1 MSSPLQWGIL
11 ATGRIAGDFAD
22 ALEQSPNNRL
32 IACGSRSHASAQA
45 FAERYTA
52 VAAHGNYQALLDD
65 PEVEAIYVA
74 TPHPAHAKWTI
85 RALEAGKHVLCE
97 KPLGLSHAEVM
108 AMLAAARRA
117 DRFLME
123 AFMYRCHPQ
132 TQALKTLIENGAI
145 GEVRHLQ
152 AAFGYHAPFD
162 ANSRLFAND
171 LAGGGIMDV
180 GCYPL
185 SMARWLLQQEPL
197 SVQAHG
203 HLGRTGVD
211 EWSAAQLAFDNGV
224 SAHLSTS
231 ISVNLDNRLQIFG
244 SQGRIEVANPWLCAD
259 AEGRWA
265 FTVKHNGEQE
275 KAQQGQADSLYL
287 VEAEHVFECV
297 RDGLRE
303 SPLMSWS
310 DSLGNAAASDL
321 WRRAIGLQFDS
332 ERPENHG
339 GPIRGSVR
347 RGSAASKG
355 TATIA
360 QTRFEA
366 VAKPVS
372 RLVMG
377 CDNQPSMTHAAVMW
391 DHYFESG
398 GNAFDTA
405 YIYGDG
411 RMESLLGHWHQARN
425 VREDMVII
433 GKGAHS
439 PQCFPEVISQ
449 QLDESLD
456 RLQSDYVDCYFL
468 HRDNLDVPVAE
479 FVDALNAELE
489 RGRIR
494 AFGGSNWTLARIQ
507 EANAYA
513 AQCGKVAFSAVSN
526 NFSLAHMVQRI
537 WPGVESATGSDFVD
551 YLAENDIA
559 LFPWSSQAR
568 GFFTPWVDAV
578 LAAANRPGAALTG
591 TEPTVA
597 ELRRTWFSEDN
608 FARRERARTLA
619 DETGASMINVA
630 LAYVLAQPFLCFPLI
645 GPRAIAETESCIEAL
660 GLTLTTEQR
669 DWLAQG

>member
-11 ATGRIAGDFAD
+11 ATGRIAKDFAD
-22 ALEQSPNNRL
+22 ALQQSPNNRL
-32 IACGSRSHASAQA
+32 IACGSRNAATAQA
-45 FAERYTA
+45 FAGRYDA
-52 VAAHGNYQALLDD
+52 VKAHGSYQALLDD
-65 PEVEAIYVA
+65 ESVEAIYIA
-74 TPHPAHAKWTI
+74 TPHSAHAKWTI
-85 RALEAGKHVLCE
+85 RALEAGKQVLCE

-108 AMLAAARRA
+108 AMLAAAQTA

-132 TQALKTLIENGAI
+132 TQALKTLIESGAI

-152 AAFGYHAPFD
+152 AAFGYHVPFD
-162 ANSRLFAND
+162 ADSRLFAND

-197 SVQAHG
+197 SVKAHG

-224 SAHLSTS
+224 SAQISTS

-244 SQGRIEVANPWLCAD
+244 SQGRIEVDNPWLCAD

-265 FTVKHNGEQE
+265 FSVKQNGEPE
-275 KAQQGQADSLYL
+275 KMQQGRADSLYRI
-287 VEAEHVFECV
+287 EAEHVYECV
-297 RDGLRE
+297 RGGLRE

-321 WRRAIGLQFDS
+321 WRRAIQLQFDS
-332 ERPENHG
+332 ERPENHS
-339 GPIRGSVR
+339 GPIRGSLR
-347 RGSAASKG
+347 PGAALNKD
-355 TATIA
+355 APTIT
-360 QTRFEA
+360 QTRVEA
-366 VAKPVS
+366 IAKPVS

-411 RMESLLGHWHQARN
+411 RMESLLGYWHQVRN
-425 VREDMVII
+425 VREEMVII

-479 FVDALNAELE
+479 FVDALNAEFE

-494 AFGGSNWTLARIQ
+494 AFGGSNWTLPRIRQ
-507 EANAYA
+507 ANAYA
-513 AQCGKVAFSAVSN
+513 AQSGKLAFSAVSN
-526 NFSLAHMVQRI
+526 NFSLARMVQRI
-537 WPGVESATGSDFVD
+537 WPGVESATDSEFVD
-551 YLAENDIA
+551 YLTENAIA
-559 LFPWSSQAR
+559 LFPWSAQAR

-597 ELRRTWFSEDN
+597 ELQRTWFSEDN

-619 DETGASMINVA
+619 GESGVSMINVA
-630 LAYVLAQPFLCFPLI
+630 LAYVLAQPFPCFPLI
-645 GPRAIAETESCIEAL
+645 GPRAIRETESCIEAL
-660 GLTLTTEQR
+660 GLELSESQR
-669 DWLAQG
+669 DWLAHG